1 MARTVS
7 TTTLGTS
14 PSGTDTR
21 FSSRSTPMVEP
32 SAAST
37 TDRSDSGSRSMASE
51 SPASPPVSTAA
62 TPGAA
67 STSVVA
73 VSAPASSST
82 TRYRTSLAIAAP
94 PYRRTPAPPPDP
106 VVAGQDGA
114 VPLPQVPRID
124 RLLLAE
130 LVLPSWHPRAADGRG
145 LVLGYV
151 V

>member
-32 SAAST
+32 S
-37 TDRSDSGSRSMASE
+37 
-51 SPASPPVSTAA
+51 ASPPVSTAA